1 MRNYPAQ
8 IVSVNHVEP
17 VPRRVR
23 AFLNG
28 AKVLDSTRARYLWE
42 TPKYPQYY
50 VPAEDVRA
58 DILVPEGDTQST
70 RRGTAELLGL
80 RVGDAARLH
89 AVKSYPRSPISGIA
103 GTMRFEW
110 DALDAW
116 FEEDEQVFVHPRDPY
131 VRVDAIRST
140 RQIRIELEGVL
151 LAESGSPVMLFET
164 GLPTRYYLDRTT
176 INFAQLMPSDTV
188 TACPYKGSTSGY
200 WSARVGD
207 NVEPDIAWAYDH
219 PSSQVLPIAGL
230 IAFYD
235 EKVEIRLDG
244 ELVPPREAPARD
256 PWPV

>member
-28 AKVLDSTRARYLWE
+28 AKVLDSTNVRYVWETARY
-42 TPKYPQYY
+42 PHYY
-50 VPAEDVRA
+50 IPAEDVRA
-58 DILVPEGDTQST
+58 DVLVPEGDTQST
-70 RRGTAELLGL
+70 RRGTAELFGL
-80 RVGDAARLH
+80 RVGDAKRLH
-89 AVKSYPRSPISGIA
+89 AVKSYPQSPVTGIA

-140 RQIRIELEGVL
+140 RQIRIEFGGVV
-151 LAESGSPVMLFET
+151 LAQSSSPVMVFET

-176 INFAQLMPSDTV
+176 VDLDQLIPSDTV

-200 WSARVGD
+200 WSARNGE
-207 NVEPDIAWAYDH
+207 NVEPDIAWAYDF
-219 PSSQVLPIAGL
+219 PSHQLLPIAGL
-230 IAFYD
+230 IAFYN
-235 EKVEIRLDG
+235 EKVEICIDG
-244 ELVPPREAPARD
+244 ELLPPHEAPVRHLRPA
-256 PWPV
+256 